1 MVCCWTA
8 KIHNLELGVPS
19 WSEETWIPS
28 WVPLH
33 WRMIKKTWKHV
44 AMHLSVYQAKCFM
57 CGCTMNMYVHI
68 YIYLWHII
76 DWMIFPWKIV
86 MFHSCLYVYQRVNH
100 MSPYYTISTISSYQN
115 ETIYYPPIVNI
126 NDIHIMLPAIY
137 QPFPHIIPY
146 IIILFLDIQYIS
158 IYYTLWLLNIA
169 MERSTIFKF
178 GKPSISIRAI
188 YTIANC

>member
-1 MVCCWTA
+1 
-8 KIHNLELGVPS
+8 
-19 WSEETWIPS
+19 
-28 WVPLH
+28 
-33 WRMIKKTWKHV
+33 
-44 AMHLSVYQAKCFM
+44 
-57 CGCTMNMYVHI
+57 
-68 YIYLWHII
+68 
-76 DWMIFPWKIV
+76 